1 MSSLQ
6 EVKPE
11 EQRRRQTIEPKKER
25 KRFMSEKKKDMFS
38 GYLYIS
44 PFFIIFAIIGLYPA
58 IFSLMLAFQKWNGLG
73 EIEFVGL
80 ANFKIIL
87 SDPLFWKSIYNTIIL
102 GVMGTAPQLVV
113 GLLLA
118 FCLNLTFLRFK
129 SFFRVTIFMPYI
141 TSMVAVALV
150 FSVFFSNNETALVNY
165 IIGLFGID
173 PVNWKTSE
181 WGAKIAISMMV
192 FWRWLGYNT
201 IIFFA
206 GMQSISKELYEAAKI
221 DGANRMQQLR
231 YITIPLLKPFILL
244 TVFFSTV
251 GAMQLFTEPT
261 VFLGNTAFSRDEAL
275 TVVMYLYR
283 DAFRLSSFGT
293 ASATAIILLVII
305 VFASALNMMLTQGFG
320 KKRGGRG

>member
-1 MSSLQ
+1 MVSLDEKQQKGRRKGFSSQ
-6 EVKPE
+6 EM
-11 EQRRRQTIEPKKER
+11 KE
-25 KRFMSEKKKDMFS
+25 MLS

-58 IFSLMLAFQKWNGLG
+58 IFSLILAFQKWNGMG
-73 EIEFVGL
+73 EMEFVGL
-80 ANFKIIL
+80 SNFKVIL
-87 SDPLFWKSIYNTIIL
+87 SDPLFWKSVYNTIIL
-102 GVMGTAPQLVV
+102 GLMGTAPQLVI
-113 GLLLA
+113 GLILA
-118 FCLNLTFLRFK
+118 FLLNLSYLRFK
-129 SFFRVTIFMPYI
+129 AFFRVTIFMPYI

-165 IIGLFGID
+165 IIGLFGFD
-173 PVNWKTSE
+173 PVSWKTSE
-181 WGAKIAISMMV
+181 WGAKIAIATMV

-201 IIFFA
+201 IIYLA
-206 GMQSISKELYEAAKI
+206 GMQSIPKELYEASKI
-221 DGANRMQQLR
+221 DGASIFQQLR

-261 VFLGNTAFSRDEAL
+261 VFLGNTAFSRDEAM

-293 ASATAIILLVII
+293 ASAAAIVLLLFI
-305 VFASALNMMLTQGFG
+305 VVASAFNMMLTKRLG
-320 KKRGGRG
+320 KDRRET